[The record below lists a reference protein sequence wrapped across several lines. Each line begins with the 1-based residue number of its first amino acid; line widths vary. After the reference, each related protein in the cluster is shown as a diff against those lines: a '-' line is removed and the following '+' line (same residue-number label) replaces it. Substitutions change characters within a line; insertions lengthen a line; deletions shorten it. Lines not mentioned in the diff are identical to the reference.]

1 MKELLER
8 LIQQDS
14 LSVEESRKLMHSI
27 LLESTAEAQIAAVL
41 TALQMRGLTLDELDG
56 FSQAVQELCVAVD
69 LGDYSLIDVC
79 GTGGDHKGSF
89 NISTTVAFV
98 LAGAGYKV
106 AKHGNYAVSS
116 SCGSSN
122 VLEALG
128 VTLTADREVALRGLQ
143 QAGVC
148 FLHAPLFH
156 PVLKRV
162 QPVRKSLGMRTVF
175 NVLGPLVNPAKPQF
189 HYAGVYNL
197 ELQRLY
203 SYLFTRRGKRF
214 AVVHSLDGYD
224 EISLTGTAR
233 VASVD
238 GIADLSSRDFGFD
251 VVEAEQLRGGETPK
265 QSAAIVRAVLE
276 GSATAAQE
284 SAVVANAAVAM
295 WRYEGRGSLGEWV
308 EKATDSI
315 RSGRARGALAQSI
328 G

>member
-8 LIQQDS
+8 LIQREN
-14 LSVEESRKLMHSI
+14 LSVAESRNLMHAL
-27 LLESTAEAQIAAVL
+27 LLESTAEAEIAAVL
-41 TALQMRGLTLDELDG
+41 TALRMRGPTLDELDG
-56 FSQAVQELCVAVD
+56 FSQAVQELCIAVD

-128 VTLTADREVALRGLQ
+128 VTLTTDREVALRGLQ

-189 HYAGVYNL
+189 HYAGVYDL

-214 AVVHSLDGYD
+214 AVVYSLDGYD

-233 VASVD
+233 VVSAEGVV
-238 GIADLSSRDFGFD
+238 DLSSRDFGFD
-251 VVEAEQLRGGETPK
+251 VVEAEHLRGGETP
-265 QSAAIVRAVLE
+265 QESAAIVRAVLE

-284 SAVVANAAVAM
+284 CAVVANAAVAM

-308 EKATDSI
+308 EKATESI
-315 RSGRARGALAQSI
+315 RSGRAQQALAQSV